1 MRAAPR
7 IRRLMEVR
15 ARADSSSL
23 RIGVPQFAV
32 LRHVEREGPKHILG
46 LAGNALA
53 SKQTLS
59 QLIDGLVG
67 DGLLTR
73 SADPTDRRKV
83 EVSITDDGRDALIR
97 FEAVQMQLLTG
108 LLKDLPHADIE
119 KLGDGLEA
127 LNDTLAAAR
136 RSGTLKRLMGFEDRE
151 KEHAVK

>member
-59 QLIDGLVG
+59 QLIDGLVQ

-83 EVSITDDGRDALIR
+83 EVSITDAGRDALIR

-108 LLKDLPHADIE
+108 LLKDLPHTDIE

-127 LNDTLAAAR
+127 LNDMLAAAR
-136 RSGTLKRLMGFEDRE
+136 KSGALRRLMGFEDRK